1 MPANGSRS
9 YLQIT
14 LAEELTK
21 VSLPYNITET
31 IRNIMATLALAQGIL
46 SPSQVSDIPN
56 STIIAQF
63 EEQIGIADQE
73 EREKVE
79 RELKKVK
86 SNQSTM
92 LEIAK
97 ETGYGSGNY
106 GG

>member
-1 MPANGSRS
+1 M
-9 YLQIT
+9 
-14 LAEELTK
+14 
-21 VSLPYNITET
+21 SLPYNLADT

-63 EEQIGIADQE
+63 EEQIGIADQA
-73 EREKVE
+73 ERERVE
-79 RELKKVK
+79 TELKKVK
-86 SNQSTM
+86 SSQSTM

>member
-1 MPANGSRS
+1 M
-9 YLQIT
+9 
-14 LAEELTK
+14 
-21 VSLPYNITET
+21 SLPYNLAEA
-31 IRNIMATLALAQGIL
+31 IRNIITALALAQGIL
-46 SPSQVSDIPN
+46 SPQQVSDIPN

-73 EREKVE
+73 EREEVE

-86 SNQSTM
+86 SSQSTM
-92 LEIAK
+92 LDIAK

>member
-1 MPANGSRS
+1 M
-9 YLQIT
+9 
-14 LAEELTK
+14 
-21 VSLPYNITET
+21 SLPYNLAET

-63 EEQIGIADQE
+63 EEQIGIADQA
-73 EREKVE
+73 ERERVE
-79 RELKKVK
+79 MELKKVK
-86 SNQSTM
+86 SSQST
-92 LEIAK
+92 LLDIAK

>member
-1 MPANGSRS
+1 M
-9 YLQIT
+9 
-14 LAEELTK
+14 
-21 VSLPYNITET
+21 SLPYNLAEI
-31 IRNIMATLALAQGIL
+31 IRNIMAALALAQGIL

-56 STIIAQF
+56 STIIAQL
-63 EEQIGIADQE
+63 EEQIGIADQA
-73 EREKVE
+73 ERERVE

-86 SNQSTM
+86 SSQATM

>member
-1 MPANGSRS
+1 MPADGSRLC
-9 YLQIT
+9 LQIT
-14 LAEELTK
+14 LIEELTK
-21 VSLPYNITET
+21 VSLPYNLVEA
-31 IRNIMATLALAQGIL
+31 IRNIITAFALAQGIL
-46 SPSQVSDIPN
+46 SPTQVADIPN

-73 EREKVE
+73 EREEVE

>member
-1 MPANGSRS
+1 M
-9 YLQIT
+9 
-14 LAEELTK
+14 
-21 VSLPYNITET
+21 SLPYNLAET
-31 IRNIMATLALAQGIL
+31 IRNIMAALALAQGIL

-63 EEQIGIADQE
+63 EEQIGIADQA
-73 EREKVE
+73 ERERVE
-79 RELKKVK
+79 MELKKVK
-86 SNQSTM
+86 SSQSTM

>member
-1 MPANGSRS
+1 MPADGSRLC
-9 YLQIT
+9 LQIT
-14 LAEELTK
+14 LIEELTK
-21 VSLPYNITET
+21 VSLPYNLVEA
-31 IRNIMATLALAQGIL
+31 IRNILAALALAQGIL

-63 EEQIGIADQE
+63 EEQIGIADE
-73 EREKVE
+73 AERKRVE
-79 RELKKVK
+79 MELKKVK

>member
-1 MPANGSRS
+1 MPANGSRLC
-9 YLQIT
+9 LQIT
-14 LAEELTK
+14 LIEELTK
-21 VSLPYNITET
+21 VSLPYNLVEA
-31 IRNIMATLALAQGIL
+31 IRNIIAALALAQGIL

-56 STIIAQF
+56 STIIAQL
-63 EEQIGIADQE
+63 EEQIGMADQK
-73 EREKVE
+73 EREEVE
-79 RELKKVK
+79 REIKKVK